1 MIQYEALY
9 NITYGLYIV
18 TSGCKDKPAGFI
30 ANAAFQVTSEPPQF
44 AVCCN
49 KNNYSASIIRQSGMF
64 GLSVLHKDASAEL
77 IGTFGYKSGKDINKF
92 DQVAVK
98 YTNSGLPLVI
108 QDTLVVLEFK
118 LVQEIDAG
126 THYIFIGELIATD
139 IIDATAEPLTYAYY
153 RKIKKGK
160 APKNAPTYI
169 DESRLIN
176 TLTQNTPEQNNAH
189 QYKCEVCG
197 YLYTEDY
204 AGAFDALGPNWVC
217 PVCGV
222 TKNEFIKI

>member
-1 MIQYEALY
+1 MIQYEALF

-18 TSGCKDKPAGFI
+18 TSGSKEKPAGFI

-49 KNNYSASIIRQSGMF
+49 KSNYSADIIRQSGFF

-77 IGTFGYKSGKDINKF
+77 IGTFGYKSGKTTDKF
-92 DQVAVK
+92 SQVAVN
-98 YTNSGLPLVI
+98 YAGTGTPLVI
-108 QDTLVVLEFK
+108 QDVIATLLFK
-118 LVQEIDAG
+118 LKQTIDAG

-139 IIDATAEPLTYAYY
+139 IIDASAEPLTYAYY

-160 APKNAPTYI
+160 APVNAPTYI
-169 DESRLIN
+169 DESKLGNI
-176 TLTQNTPEQNNAH
+176 TPQNEPVQKNGQ
-189 QYKCEVCG
+189 QYKCDVCG
-197 YLYTEDY
+197 YVYAEDY
-204 AGAFDALGPNWVC
+204 AGAFDELGPNWVC

-222 TKNEFIKI
+222 TKNDFTKI